1 MAEDG
6 LVGNQWEEQLLGLR
20 RFYALV
26 LKNARDRRLECED
39 GCGSTV
45 IIAGTR
51 GLERGFLKGD
61 LERE

>member
-1 MAEDG
+1 M
-6 LVGNQWEEQLLGLR
+6 GLR